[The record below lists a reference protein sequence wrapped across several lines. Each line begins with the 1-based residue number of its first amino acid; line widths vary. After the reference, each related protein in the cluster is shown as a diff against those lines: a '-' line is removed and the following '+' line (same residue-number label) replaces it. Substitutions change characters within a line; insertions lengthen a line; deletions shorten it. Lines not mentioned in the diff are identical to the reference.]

1 MDGIKVGDVTLFL
14 MEIPYR
20 KSLAFAF
27 KDGVNL
33 IPVAYVDKKHQEEA
47 TVLWKRLIQNI
58 PDGNKKD

>member
-33 IPVAYVDKKHQEEA
+33 IPVAYVGKKYQAEA
-47 TVLWKRLIQNI
+47 TILWNKLIQNI
-58 PDGNKKD
+58 PNAE